1 MGGLGSFVHARC
13 LKSGAL
19 NVVLVIIVLVA
30 MLVTVV
36 EAIDVPLLLW

>member
-1 MGGLGSFVHARC
+1 MPDA
-13 LKSGAL
+13 LKAGAL